1 MARVSLAITAAN
13 SSTLSAQA
21 LLNQRRLMPTRPY
34 ARQEAGANETLSS
47 PDTATPAAPP
57 VAPAAP
63 AAPAVQAQAI
73 AAYQATYRAPSQT
86 GNSQVPAKTQ
96 DFLLRLYQSSSG
108 KFAAAGNAL
117 NTNNAPP
124 VINAQGEAIGRIL
137 NLST

>member
-57 VAPAAP
+57 VAP

>member
-57 VAPAAP
+57 T
-63 AAPAVQAQAI
+63 APAVQAQAI

-117 NTNNAPP
+117 NANNAPP